1 MQSELVTLVQL
12 EMVLLSLLLT
22 HSQLA
27 LLHLLTLERMS
38 QLSQT
43 VAFNH
48 VLLMMTVS
56 LVKALLLWLVLDSR
70 EVATS
75 SHTQLCNQVNSSQ
88 LDKSGEETQL
98 DLLEISHKRNKF
110 KTMPRAIPIQ
120 LQSSNLRLY
129 THTHSQVA
137 T

>member
-1 MQSELVTLVQL
+1 MQSELVTSVQL
-12 EMVLLSLLLT
+12 EMVLLSHLLT
-22 HSQLA
+22 HSQLE

-48 VLLMMTVS
+48 VLLTMTVS
-56 LVKALLLWLVLDSR
+56 LVKVQLLWLVQDLR

-75 SHTQLCNQVNSSQ
+75 SLTQLCSQVNSSQ
-88 LDKSGEETQL
+88 LDKSGAETQL
-98 DLLEISHKRNKF
+98 DLLEISLKRSKF
-110 KTMPRAIPIQ
+110 KTMPRAIPIL

-129 THTHSQVA
+129 THMHSQLE